1 MASAHNVEL
10 YNFYDRLVSEDP
22 EAIDIFL
29 HQITVGHTYFF
40 REHAHFKTLADDIKK
55 RSVREPVIWCAASS
69 SGEEPYS
76 IAISLLENGI
86 GNFKI
91 LASDVNLKALK
102 TMNKGLYHISRFEK
116 MDPLIIQRYFKRA
129 DQFSYRVIPGLRE
142 YIIIK
147 RLNLNDSLA
156 FESMFSYVFC
166 RNVLIY
172 FSEAGR
178 SKVIDTLVRNLL
190 PKGLLF
196 VGHSEAILSLPDK
209 LDKDSPACYRK
220 N

>member
-40 REHAHFKTLADDIKK
+40 RENAHFKILLNDIKK
-55 RSVREPVIWCAASS
+55 RSIREPLIWCAASS

-76 IAISLLENGI
+76 IAISLLESGI
-86 GNFKI
+86 ANFKI
-91 LASDVNLKALK
+91 LASDVNLNALK
-102 TMNKGLYHISRFEK
+102 TMNKGLYHISRFEN
-116 MDPLIIQRYFKRA
+116 MDPFIKQTYFKRA
-129 DQFSYRVIPGLRE
+129 NQYYYSVIPKLRD
-142 YIIIK
+142 YLVLK
-147 RLNLNDSLA
+147 RLNLHDSLA
-156 FESMFSYVFC
+156 FESMFDYIFC